1 MKKILLSTI
10 AALAAIANPLAAEEL
25 MNDVTHEIPV
35 IDPSQLSGYEIVG
48 DVAQYGKAD
57 WSQVI
62 GMAKGISLYQ
72 AKQIADEDPNITYF
86 FYTKG
91 CQMVLITEDG
101 NYRVFRH
108 GDTVFF
114 TGEPW
119 WGSAPGLADGYIKE

>member
-10 AALAAIANPLAAEEL
+10 ATLASLAHPLTSEEM
-25 MNDVTHEIPV
+25 MNDVTYEIPL
-35 IDPSQLSGYEIVG
+35 IDPSVITGYTKVE

-62 GMAKGISLYQ
+62 GMAKNISREK
-72 AKQIADEDPNITYF
+72 AKQIADENPDITYF

-91 CQMVLITEDG
+91 CQMVLLTENG
-101 NYRVFRH
+101 NYRVFHH